1 MLLWQLA
8 PRTALLPRLTAF
20 SFFLAALAAFS
31 AEPQTGWTEV
41 RTPHVTLKTDLQL
54 DEAGRAALAIERTR
68 SGLLAAV
75 WPGMKLLQVEHI
87 EMVVFRDHPEF
98 QRYFG
103 DRLAGLFVHGAYPP
117 LGFLSGTADSW
128 EHRETLAL
136 PETTSI
142 LKHEL
147 THHLAAYFYRRQPRW
162 FSEGMA
168 EFFETMRFSEDGKTA
183 TLGDANLQAWQSY
196 NRARSVTVADAM
208 AWSGKLDEKDQ
219 ATTGGLYGV
228 SWLMVDW
235 LYNTRPQD
243 FDRYQTLLVKGID
256 PDKAWK
262 AVFPDLKPADLDTQL
277 QQYIQVGSFRNI
289 SVAVPP
295 VDPTVREQ
303 PMTLAEVH
311 ATRATALAAGSMDGA
326 GPPVE
331 AKAEIDAALAE
342 DPANVRALQ
351 LKLGTVSAAERPA
364 LGRRATAAHPEDG
377 VAWLL
382 LAASLPDTAET
393 FDERAQAY
401 RKATELVPDNPTA
414 FNNLA
419 WMQLQKGRAMDA
431 LPLALTAVRMAP
443 WDSAFLDTLAEAL
456 VAAGRCTEAMGI
468 QTRAVEMLPERSTAA
483 VRALYAG
490 RLASFQTK
498 CSEASTVTPTPAAG
512 APSSKP

>member
-1 MLLWQLA
+1 MRWRSA
-8 PRTALLPRLTAF
+8 VFLP
-20 SFFLAALAAFS
+20 LAAGCLLLSGLAARA

-41 RTPHVTLKTDLQL
+41 KTPHVTLKTDLAP
-54 DEAGRAALAIERTR
+54 DEARKAALLVERTR
-68 SGLLAAV
+68 LALLAAA
-75 WPGMKLLQVEHI
+75 WPGMKLLQPEHI
-87 EMVVFRDHPEF
+87 EVVVFRDHREF

-117 LGFLSGTADSW
+117 LAFLYGTADSW

-147 THHLAAYFYRRQPRW
+147 THHLAAYIYRRQPRW

-168 EFFETMRFSEDGKTA
+168 EFFETMRLSEDGKTA
-183 TLGDANLQAWQSY
+183 TIGDANLQAWQFY
-196 NRARSVTVADAM
+196 NRARSVSVADAM
-208 AWSGKLDEKDQ
+208 AWSGKLDEQDQ
-219 ATTGGLYGV
+219 ATTWGLYGV
-228 SWLMVDW
+228 SWLLVDW

-243 FDRYQTLLVKGID
+243 FDKYQTLLVKGID

-277 QQYIQVGSFRNI
+277 QQYIQVGSFRNFN
-289 SVAVPP
+289 VPIP
-295 VDPTVREQ
+295 AFDATAREQ
-303 PMTLAEVH
+303 PMTSADVH
-311 ATRATALAAGSMDGA
+311 ATRATALARGA
-326 GPPVE
+326 MNGEGRLAE
-331 AKAEIDAALAE
+331 AQAEIDAALAE

-351 LKLGTVSAAERPA
+351 LKLATVSAAERPA

-382 LAASLPDTAET
+382 LAASLPATPET

-401 RKATELVPDNPTA
+401 RKATELLPDNPTA

-419 WMQLQKGRAMDA
+419 WMQLEKGRTADA
-431 LPLALTAVRMAP
+431 LPLALAAVRLAP
-443 WDSAFLDTLAEAL
+443 WESAFLDTLAEAL
-456 VAAGRCTEAMGI
+456 VASGRCGEAMGI
-468 QTRAVEMLPERSTAA
+468 QSRAVEMLPEGSTAA

-490 RLASFQTK
+490 RLASFQKK
-498 CSEASTVTPTPAAG
+498 CSEASGATPTPAAG
-512 APSSKP
+512 APPSRP